1 MQIQG
6 TLTNTLV
13 RYFKGI
19 DQQCEC
25 GNLNKPNILHQCI
38 PSLITFGI
46 DEETE
51 MITQTTQWPKEVQ
64 KTCNTLY
71 SKYMG
76 SLDGLKDTKTQNF
89 VTHMLFDFI

>member
-6 TLTNTLV
+6 NLTNTLV

-25 GNLNKPNILHQCI
+25 GNLNRPNILHQCI

-51 MITQTTQWPKEVQ
+51 MITQT
-64 KTCNTLY
+64 
-71 SKYMG
+71 
-76 SLDGLKDTKTQNF
+76 
-89 VTHMLFDFI
+89 